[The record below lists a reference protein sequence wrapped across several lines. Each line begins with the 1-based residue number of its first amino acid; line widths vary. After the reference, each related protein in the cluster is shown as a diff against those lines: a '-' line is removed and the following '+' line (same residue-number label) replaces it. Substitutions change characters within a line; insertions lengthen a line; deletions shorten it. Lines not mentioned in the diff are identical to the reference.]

1 MDAAAYARQLKQLL
15 PQGRVWN
22 LEPDSWLS
30 KLLLGIADELARI
43 DGRGEGLL
51 DEWNPATASET
62 LDDWERV
69 LGITPPA
76 GATGAERRV
85 AVAAKYV
92 ARGGQTAAYFVSL
105 AERLGFVATV
115 ATVEPYI
122 WRMTVD
128 MAASTAPYSVRVQEF
143 RAGASRAGDRVRSWT
158 VPELEGPINEAKP
171 AHTRALFAYQ
181 E

>member
-1 MDAAAYARQLKQLL
+1 MDSAAYARQLKQLL
-15 PQGRVWN
+15 PPGRLWN
-22 LEPDSWLS
+22 LEPDSRLS

-43 DGRGEGLL
+43 DGRGEDLL
-51 DEWNPATASET
+51 DEWNPAAASET

-76 GATGAERRV
+76 GATDAERRV

-105 AERLGFVATV
+105 AERLGFVATISV
-115 ATVEPYI
+115 VEPYI

-128 MAASTAPYSVRVQEF
+128 I
-143 RAGASRAGDRVRSWT
+143 GASSSSATVLEQHCEAGISGAGDFLDSWT
-158 VPELEGPINEAKP
+158 VAELEGPINEAKP
-171 AHTRALFAYQ
+171 AHTLALFAYQ